1 MSYLLP
7 AGTAPRT
14 TNKWGLGI
22 YGGRVPRSRGVSGM
36 GRWKLYQQTSGQL
49 GQDEPTTYDPGDILT
64 PPIAQPIPSTPAIPF
79 LPSTQPVDTTMI
91 PAPTVLQQPGV
102 NPSIQAAY
110 KNLLTTQQPSQN
122 PLDYVSPQAAIAAGL
137 PAQSVYNAWSQALA
151 RFPSQQAA
159 LNAGVPAG
167 VVTQLWAQS
176 RAAVPAASTNTF
188 LGVPV
193 TYLLGGG
200 LAILALAGLR
210 GRR

>member
-14 TNKWGLGI
+14 KTKWGLG
-22 YGGRVPRSRGVSGM
+22 YARGL
-36 GRWKLYQQTSGQL
+36 GRWKLYQNSAQL
-49 GQDEPTTYDPGDILT
+49 GQDTPCDQPDPNDPSITVCG
-64 PPIAQPIPSTPAIPF
+64 QPIPSTAPLPDLVPPRPAF
-79 LPSTQPVDTTMI
+79 LPSV
-91 PAPTVLQQPGV
+91 QQPGV
-102 NPSIQAAY
+102 NPSVQAAY
-110 KNLLTTQQPSQN
+110 ANLLTQQQNSRN

-137 PAQSVYNAWSQALA
+137 PAQQVYNAWSTALA

-159 LNAGVPAG
+159 LNAGIPAG
-167 VVTQLWAQS
+167 VVTELWAQS
-176 RAAVPAASTNTF
+176 RAAAPASTSNTF

-193 TYLLGGG
+193 TYLFGGG

>member
-1 MSYLLP
+1 VSYLLP

-14 TNKWGLGI
+14 KNKWGLGV
-22 YGGRVPRSRGVSGM
+22 YGGRMMRSRGM
-36 GRWKLYQQTSGQL
+36 GRWKLYQQSAGPGAL
-49 GQDEPTTYDPGDILT
+49 GQDPTTFDPGDVLV
-64 PPIAQPIPSTPAIPF
+64 PPIAQPIPATPAIPF

-110 KNLLTTQQPSQN
+110 KNLLTTQQASQN

-137 PAQSVYNAWSQALA
+137 PAQSVYNAWSAAMA
-151 RFPSQQAA
+151 RFPTQQAA
-159 LNAGVPAG
+159 LNAGIPAG

-200 LAILALAGLR
+200 LAILVLAGMR
-210 GRR
+210 KK